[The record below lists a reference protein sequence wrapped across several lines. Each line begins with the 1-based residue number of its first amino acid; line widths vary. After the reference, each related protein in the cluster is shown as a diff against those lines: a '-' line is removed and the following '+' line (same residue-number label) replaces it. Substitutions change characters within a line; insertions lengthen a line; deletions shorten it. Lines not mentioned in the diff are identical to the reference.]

1 MALKPIKKLKFLKE
15 RDQQSIDQYM
25 AQIEKRTKSCIG
37 YPVNTDFNFDELSPL
52 FKHPLNNV
60 GDPLVESTYNL
71 ASHAL
76 EIEVLSFF
84 ADMFRAKPGDWWGYV
99 TNGGSEGNLYSLY
112 LARELYPKAM
122 VYYSEAT
129 HYSVQK
135 NIHLLNMP
143 SIIIRSQPSGEL
155 DYDDL
160 EHMIKMNRH
169 LPVIVLANLGT
180 TMTEARDD
188 LSKIKTILRTNAVHS
203 SYIHCDG
210 ALTGG
215 YASFMEPKPS
225 FDFKDGTDSIAISG
239 HKFLGSPMPCG
250 LVLVKKGHRDRIART
265 VAYIGSLD
273 TTISGSRNGHSPV
286 FLWYTIK
293 RFGADGLKKRYQD
306 CLDMAKYTLE
316 KLLDLGIAAWSNP
329 NAITVIIPEP
339 TKAIVEKWQ
348 LATENGQSHI
358 ICMPGITK
366 KEING
371 FLKDI
376 KSAIKQIPINQ

>member
-1 MALKPIKKLKFLKE
+1 MKLLNE
-15 RDQQSIDQYM
+15 QDQQVLDQYM
-25 AQIEKRTKSCIG
+25 AQIESHTKSCIG
-37 YPVNTDFNFDELSPL
+37 YPVNTDFNFDELLPL
-52 FKHPLNNV
+52 LKHPLNNV
-60 GDPLVESTYNL
+60 GDPLVESTYHL

-76 EIEVLSFF
+76 EIEVLAFF
-84 ADMFRAKPGDWWGYV
+84 AELFRAKPGDWWGYV
-99 TNGGSEGNLYSLY
+99 TNGGSEGNLYGLY

-143 SIIIRSQPSGEL
+143 AIVIRSQTSGEM

-160 EHMIKMNRH
+160 NHMIRMNRH

-188 LSKIKTILRTNAVHS
+188 MSKIKTILKDNAVS
-203 SYIHCDG
+203 NSYVHCDG

-215 YASFMEPKPS
+215 YAAFMEPRPS
-225 FDFKDGTDSIAISG
+225 FDFQNGADSIAISG
-239 HKFLGSPMPCG
+239 HKFFGSPMPCG
-250 LVLVKKGHRDRIART
+250 LVLVKKAHRDRIARS

-273 TTISGSRNGHSPV
+273 TTISGSRNGHSPI

-293 RFGADGLKKRYQD
+293 RFGQSGLKKRYQD
-306 CLDMAKYTLE
+306 CLTVAGYTLK
-316 KLLDLGIAAWSNP
+316 KLQDLGIAAWSNP
-329 NAITVIIPEP
+329 NAITVVIPEP
-339 TKAIVEKWQ
+339 AAAIVAKWQ

-366 KEING
+366 QEIDL
-371 FLKDI
+371 FLDDI
-376 KSAIKQIPINQ
+376 KHTMQSMPSIN